1 MQVEITTHLL
11 EAKRM
16 IHTSCDVP
24 KPLLS
29 IKDVHQGCGIE
40 SRTERHSNQAEE
52 VIPFNYFLV
61 SL

>member
-29 IKDVHQGCGIE
+29 IKDV
-40 SRTERHSNQAEE
+40 SRDRKQDREALKPS
-52 VIPFNYFLV
+52 
-61 SL
+61 